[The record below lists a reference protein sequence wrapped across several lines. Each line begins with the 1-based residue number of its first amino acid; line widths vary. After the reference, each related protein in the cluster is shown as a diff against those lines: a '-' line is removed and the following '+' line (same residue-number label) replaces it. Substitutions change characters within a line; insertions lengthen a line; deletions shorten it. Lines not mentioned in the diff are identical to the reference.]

1 MLIGIAVA
9 GVSNDADAQ
18 WFRRRSNNNQCQQ
31 CCCQQPAAQPA
42 AQQNYAAP
50 VDAASGYETVSAQP
64 LPAVQPAMVQ
74 PAVEAVAQP
83 VVIQPEV
90 VQPAMILQAV
100 VQPEFVQPAF
110 VQPAF
115 VQPQMVQQA
124 SFAAPFGMDSA
135 YISQDVLYDGPGD
148 MRTHLWSDHS
158 QDLQYR
164 GISYDQLQSLPMSRV
179 QQLHNEFHAD
189 EFPGVGQ
196 RIPVSAMPAVY

>member
-110 VQPAF
+110 VQP
-115 VQPQMVQQA
+115 QMVQQA